1 MLIFPFFDPT
11 RICPQNLKKLPDLF
25 IGWFSLVPRCHV
37 VARARKK
44 KRNKIDSSKRRTIT
58 KTSPSTL
65 RFAFLQFYQLVT
77 HTNQHNTPTPRPP
90 RHYHLT
96 LSFISLT
103 TLRFITSH
111 SPLFSSLQLLLLLL
125 FLYKR
130 IK

>member
-1 MLIFPFFDPT
+1 MLAFPFFDPT

-44 KRNKIDSSKRRTIT
+44 REQNRFIETTDNNKNIALHPPVCIFTVLPVS
-58 KTSPSTL
+58 
-65 RFAFLQFYQLVT
+65 YT
-77 HTNQHNTPTPRPP
+77 HQPTQHPNATTASY
-90 RHYHLT
+90 YHLT

-125 FLYKR
+125 FLCKI